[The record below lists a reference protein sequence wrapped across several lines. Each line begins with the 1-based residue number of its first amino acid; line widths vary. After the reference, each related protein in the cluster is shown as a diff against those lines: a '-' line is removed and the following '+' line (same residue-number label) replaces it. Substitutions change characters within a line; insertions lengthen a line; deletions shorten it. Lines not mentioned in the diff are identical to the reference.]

1 MVAIVL
7 LSCIELHLTIN
18 SSVTDEVSV
27 TACDSYTWT
36 DDNGETY
43 EASGDYVWETTTPEG
58 CDKIV
63 TLHLTVNPLLTYID
77 DTIIC
82 ANQFPYTFHGH
93 VFNAAGIQT
102 GTLPSTVTGCDSTW
116 TLTVE
121 ESPLLTASHTVSVC
135 ANDFPYTWLP
145 YGHTFT
151 EPGSWTDTVPNPQ
164 GCDTIVT
171 LTVVE
176 SPLLTA
182 SHTVS
187 VCANDFPYTW
197 QPYGH
202 TFIEPGSWTDTV
214 PNPQGCDT
222 IVTLTVVESP
232 LLTASHSVSICA
244 NDFPYTWQ
252 PYGHTFIEPGSWTDT
267 IPNPQ
272 GCDTVVT
279 LTVDVFP
286 VLYGDTTAVAC
297 DSFMWYDG
305 IHTEAG
311 SHDYEWTL
319 TSTQGCDSIVTLH
332 LTIRY
337 GTHDVFSAD
346 ECESYTWNGT
356 TYNTSGTYTYDT

>member
-182 SHTVS
+182 SH
-187 VCANDFPYTW
+187 
-197 QPYGH
+197 
-202 TFIEPGSWTDTV
+202 
-214 PNPQGCDT
+214 
-222 IVTLTVVESP
+222 
-232 LLTASHSVSICA
+232 SVSICA